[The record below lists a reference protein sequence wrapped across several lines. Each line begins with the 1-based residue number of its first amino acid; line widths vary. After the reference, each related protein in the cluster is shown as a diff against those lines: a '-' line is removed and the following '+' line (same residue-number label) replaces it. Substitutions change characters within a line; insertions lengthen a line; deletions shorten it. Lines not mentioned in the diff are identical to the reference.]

1 MRNKYTTTLHII
13 NSAVVKLGKLTKA
26 GTVYRGL
33 SGGTL
38 PEEFW
43 LANDYGVSGG
53 CEYAFMST
61 TLDREVAFSYA
72 GSKVATI
79 LEIRMGMVDRGA
91 DVSWLSQYPG
101 EKEILFAPLTGL
113 EVVGKRVV
121 GEVIVVEVR
130 LNVNLMALTIE
141 QVIAKMQRSHIQM
154 LDTMIDRQKQDLTE
168 EEVGPLLSLKDRAEA
183 RGGEWF
189 NSPDKF
195 ELATNQAMEA
205 QRAIVI
211 EGVKNSRL
219 RGIDAS
225 QLRSAA
231 NFAAKSDKPTLA
243 LQLLAKAAEQSIAT
257 TADSVRWFASSKLI
271 LAESAQLARSATK
284 DKVVLRT
291 AAPLPTSGTFFV
303 ELTLDREDVESE
315 ESLEGGYFVGLVHL
329 PSVEEDAIESPD
341 GLLALKSDL
350 WGVDDSGQTLHC
362 GKGKT
367 DGGANQ
373 MARVRRNNV
382 FCDSDRVGLLIDMN
396 LLRMALFVNGE
407 PVHSLVWKSLKAD
420 GMHVVATLQHSNAH
434 VRICEGR
441 VPAWP
446 AELTP
451 EDSAKAESAED
462 APSVPPSADAPASR
476 TGATSASQ
484 APQERSVWD
493 TGIMDGT
500 IAAGV
505 KFEVDGSFMSGEYSM
520 QIFKAGLEGI
530 LGGRLPDPEEP
541 EKAMMREHT
550 SATDSNIWFN
560 GTKMHLLSSNEI
572 HATTP
577 FIEWFFVEGS
587 KTCSE
592 IECKQFTYA
601 EAKNSGGTEYEWWP
615 LISRGT
621 HLRGVILPKRD
632 DNEYLSQWPMEAE
645 QEALEAA
652 ATDVQRMP
660 TTKDALKHKYQK
672 RFGLS
677 ASKDLFVKDC
687 ELLGA
692 CLYTGPMVRMEV
704 VSSNQS
710 DFTPAPLM
718 HA

>member
-1 MRNKYTTTLHII
+1 M
-13 NSAVVKLGKLTKA
+13 
-26 GTVYRGL
+26 
-33 SGGTL
+33 
-38 PEEFW
+38 
-43 LANDYGVSGG
+43 
-53 CEYAFMST
+53 
-61 TLDREVAFSYA
+61 
-72 GSKVATI
+72 
-79 LEIRMGMVDRGA
+79 
-91 DVSWLSQYPG
+91 
-101 EKEILFAPLTGL
+101 
-113 EVVGKRVV
+113 
-121 GEVIVVEVR
+121 
-130 LNVNLMALTIE
+130 
-141 QVIAKMQRSHIQM
+141 
-154 LDTMIDRQKQDLTE
+154 
-168 EEVGPLLSLKDRAEA
+168 
-183 RGGEWF
+183 
-189 NSPDKF
+189 
-195 ELATNQAMEA
+195 
-205 QRAIVI
+205 
-211 EGVKNSRL
+211 
-219 RGIDAS
+219 
-225 QLRSAA
+225 
-231 NFAAKSDKPTLA
+231 
-243 LQLLAKAAEQSIAT
+243 
-257 TADSVRWFASSKLI
+257 
-271 LAESAQLARSATK
+271 
-284 DKVVLRT
+284 
-291 AAPLPTSGTFFV
+291 
-303 ELTLDREDVESE
+303 
-315 ESLEGGYFVGLVHL
+315 
-329 PSVEEDAIESPD
+329 
-341 GLLALKSDL
+341 
-350 WGVDDSGQTLHC
+350 
-362 GKGKT
+362 
-367 DGGANQ
+367 
-373 MARVRRNNV
+373 
-382 FCDSDRVGLLIDMN
+382 
-396 LLRMALFVNGE
+396 
-407 PVHSLVWKSLKAD
+407 
-420 GMHVVATLQHSNAH
+420 
-434 VRICEGR
+434 
-441 VPAWP
+441 
-446 AELTP
+446 
-451 EDSAKAESAED
+451 
-462 APSVPPSADAPASR
+462 
-476 TGATSASQ
+476 
-484 APQERSVWD
+484 WD

-692 CLYTGPMVRMEV
+692 CLYTGPMVRIEV